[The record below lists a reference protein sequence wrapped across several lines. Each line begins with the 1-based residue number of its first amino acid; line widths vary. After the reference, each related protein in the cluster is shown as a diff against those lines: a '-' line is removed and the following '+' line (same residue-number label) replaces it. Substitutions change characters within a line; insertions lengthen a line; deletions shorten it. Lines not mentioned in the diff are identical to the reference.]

1 MRERSKWPWL
11 IGLAAATAGSAWLAQ
26 PWLNERGLGWRGVAE
41 HLPASLSLPGD
52 DADGPSALPGVV
64 EQLQAMTPDEIRNRL
79 FQEGSLVG
87 TQPAGDWCINAQ
99 QQFLPCEGLRQRFE
113 YYLLGLGEVGVADVR
128 ALIEDEARKAHGEA
142 QTAQIMALFDR
153 YWQIRTYD
161 WKHHFIQSDRAT
173 WLPVFEEQRTVRRQ
187 ILGGA
192 WADAFFLEEEQHFQT
207 YYAQLESGQAPPPQ
221 PGDPEPEMVLSKDP
235 QPLRAPLNRTA
246 APASQAALP

>member
-26 PWLNERGLGWRGVAE
+26 PWLNERGMGWHAVPVSLG
-41 HLPASLSLPGD
+41 LPGE
-52 DADGPSALPGVV
+52 DAGSPSAQPGVV

-87 TQPAGDWCINAQ
+87 TQPAGDWCINTQ

-113 YYLLGLGEVGVADVR
+113 YYLLGLGEVGVTDVR
-128 ALIEDEARKAHGEA
+128 ALIQDDARKANGDA
-142 QTAQIMALFDR
+142 QATQIMALFDK

-161 WKHHFIQSDRAT
+161 WKNHFIQSDRTT
-173 WLPVFEEQRTVRRQ
+173 WLPVFEEQRAVRRQ

-192 WADAFFLEEEQHFQT
+192 WADAFFLDEEQHFQA
-207 YYAQLESGQAPPPQ
+207 YYAQLESGQAPLTQ
-221 PGDPEPEMVLSKDP
+221 PGDPEPEMVLGKDTQAMRSSP
-235 QPLRAPLNRTA
+235 SNRPT
-246 APASQAALP
+246 APASQAVLH